1 MKIVVTGATGFI
13 GTPLI
18 HALRAHGHDVIAL
31 VRDIE
36 RAKQHLRGDDTSAAR
51 VDVSA
56 PAPRTPGA
64 KQPGALHLVL
74 AELETPG
81 VWCDRLDGIDAI
93 LHLAG
98 EPIAAKRWDA
108 RQKQLIRDSRVES
121 TRTIVEAIGKT
132 TTKPKTLV
140 TASGIDYYAF
150 ASNKHD
156 FDDDEVIESDPAAD
170 SFLGRLC
177 RDWEKEAL
185 AAEQFG
191 VRVACMRTGMVL
203 GKGGAIQKLRRPFEL
218 FAGGRIGS
226 GRQWVSWIHVDDV
239 VAAYVAAATD
249 ERYRGQINMVTDST
263 RNAEFAKALGKAL
276 GKPTWLPVPAFAIK
290 AAVGGEFA
298 ESILEGRRVMPA
310 KLREL
315 GFKWQHPTLDD
326 ALAAS
331 VRATAA

>member
-13 GTPLI
+13 GTPLVA
-18 HALRAHGHDVIAL
+18 ALRDRGDDVIAL
-31 VRDIE
+31 VRDVE
-36 RAKQHLRGDDTSAAR
+36 RAKQHLRPD
-51 VDVSA
+51 A
-56 PAPRTPGA
+56 PKSDAPRTPGA

-81 VWCDRLDGIDAI
+81 LWCDRLDGVDAI
-93 LHLAG
+93 IHLAG

-121 TRTIVEAIGKT
+121 TRTIVEAIGKLER
-132 TTKPKTLV
+132 KPKALV

-150 ASNKHD
+150 ATNKTD
-156 FDDDEVIESDPAAD
+156 FDDDEVTEADPPAD
-170 SFLGRLC
+170 TFLGRLC
-177 RDWEKEAL
+177 RDWEKEARG
-185 AAEQFG
+185 AEVFG
-191 VRVACMRTGMVL
+191 VRVASMRTGLVL
-203 GKGGAIQKLRRPFEL
+203 GKQGGALAKMRRPFEL

-226 GRQWVSWIHVDDV
+226 GRQWVSWIHLDDA

-249 ERYRGQINMVTDST
+249 EQFRGPFNLVTDST
-263 RNAEFAKALGKAL
+263 RNADFSKALGHAL

-298 ESILEGRRVMPA
+298 ESVLEGRRVVPA
-310 KLREL
+310 HLREV
-315 GFKWQHPTLDD
+315 GFAWKYPTLDG

-331 VRATAA
+331 V